1 MTTIEEWWD
10 AVAATAVLGSARR
23 GAPPAPETVPMPDR
37 RGASA
42 QTALLDAAAL
52 GGAMVRSGRPL
63 RTGSAPAAAQTD
75 RLPVAPA
82 GGIQLLELV
91 LNQTPGGADLR
102 GDLLGHWLACANAAG
117 YRVPH
122 RLLPRLL
129 DQALTRPELHR
140 DALTAADARGAWLVA
155 NRRRWRPMIASAQAA
170 RASEASLDDAAWA
183 HEPTAARAEML
194 TRLRAVNPA
203 AARERLESVWASEKA
218 ADRATLIRTLRTG
231 LSLEDEQFL
240 ERALDDRAADVRL
253 SARHLLDALPASARG
268 QRLAALLGPLISR
281 TGIVRKTLHIEPPTE
296 ADAAATRDGLDKAPK
311 GRSQRGHWLRQLAA
325 GAPLEVWTDA
335 AGRDPDATWAMITDP
350 DARAGIISAVI
361 ARRDPAWARALVD
374 DVHRGELLEIVPSAD
389 REAIVLRQI
398 LTGAGSG
405 TGSDGATISARL
417 GTVPGPWSLDFS
429 RTILDLLSSREREL
443 TRSVAILA
451 ARMPPEIVPDLHRLP
466 DSLAKQRNQLIQH
479 LSLVHAITEAFQ

>member
-10 AVAATAVLGSARR
+10 AVAATAVLGTARR
-23 GAPPAPETVPMPDR
+23 SVPPAPETVPDR

-63 RTGSAPAAAQTD
+63 RTGSAPAAAPAD

-82 GGIQLLELV
+82 GGVQLLELV
-91 LNQTPGGADLR
+91 LHQTPGGADLR

-117 YRVPH
+117 YRVPS

-155 NRRRWRPMIASAQAA
+155 NRRRWRPMIASARAA
-170 RASEASLDDAAWA
+170 AGAGEELLDDAAWA
-183 HEPTAARAEML
+183 RQPTVARAEML
-194 TRLRAVNPA
+194 TRLRADDPA

-218 ADRATLIRTLRTG
+218 ADRATLIKTLRTG
-231 LSLEDEQFL
+231 LSLEDEPLL
-240 ERALDDRAADVRL
+240 ERALDDRGADVRVA
-253 SARHLLDALPASARG
+253 ARLLLDALPGSARG
-268 QRLAALLGPLISR
+268 QRLGALLRPLITV
-281 TGIVRKTLHIEPPTE
+281 TGVVRRTLHVEPPAE
-296 ADAAATRDGLDKAPK
+296 ADAAARRDGLDKAPK
-311 GRSQRGHWLRQLAA
+311 GRSQRGHWLTQLAA

-335 AGRDPDATWAMITDP
+335 TGSDPEATWPMITDP
-350 DARAGIISAVI
+350 DARAGIIAAVI
-361 ARRDPAWARALVD
+361 ARRDQVWARALVD
-374 DVHRGELLEIVPSAD
+374 DVHRGELLEIVPNAD
-389 REAIVLRQI
+389 REAIVLRQL
-398 LTGAGSG
+398 LTGAAAGTSG
-405 TGSDGATISARL
+405 TTISARL
-417 GTVPGPWSLDFS
+417 RAVPGPWSLDFS
-429 RTILDLLSSREREL
+429 RTILDLLTAREREL
-443 TRSVAILA
+443 TRSVATLA